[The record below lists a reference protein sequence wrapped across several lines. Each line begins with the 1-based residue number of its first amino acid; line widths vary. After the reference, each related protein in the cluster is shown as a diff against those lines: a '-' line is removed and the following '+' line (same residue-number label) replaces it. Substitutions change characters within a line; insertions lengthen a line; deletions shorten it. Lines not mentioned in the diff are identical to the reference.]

1 MRSKVQIK
9 HSIYVI
15 ENNLHLDMH
24 EATARKH
31 AKSYLIEKHGNVCSI
46 CKNSEWN
53 GQAIPL
59 VCDHI
64 DGDPY
69 NKQLDNHRLVC
80 CNCDAQLPT
89 FKSKNRGNGRK
100 YDREYMNKRNNGS
113 VAELGLRHLT

>member
-1 MRSKVQIK
+1 MRSEKQIQN
-9 HSIYVI
+9 SIYVI

-24 EATARKH
+24 EATTRRH
-31 AKSYLIEKHGNVCSI
+31 AKTYLIHKHGNVCSI
-46 CKNSEWN
+46 CNLSEWQ
-53 GQAIPL
+53 GKDIPL

-89 FKSKNRGNGRK
+89 YKSKNKGNGRQ
-100 YDREYMNKRNNGS
+100 YDRDYMNKRNNGS